1 MKNVY
6 DIAHELCR
14 SLKETDQ
21 YKNYERAKIKVDAN
35 PSVKKMIDDFHTQNA
50 QLQTQMML
58 EGKQDADLMSKI
70 QSLYSIVIQDP
81 LAAEYLQ
88 AELSYSQVIAEV
100 YQILGEAAKIA

>member
-1 MKNVY
+1 MNNVY

-21 YKNYERAKIKVDAN
+21 YKNYQRAKLKVDSNEA
-35 PSVKKMIDDFHTQNA
+35 VAKMINDFHDVNA
-50 QLQTQMML
+50 QFQTKTLM
-58 EGKQDADLMSKI
+58 EGTQDAELMAKV
-70 QSLYSIVIQDP
+70 QSLYAIVIQDP

-100 YQILGEAAKIA
+100 YQILGEAAQIA